1 MPTVVR
7 PRASAPQ
14 VRPSADPHSAAARS
28 HGALSGPGPLSHH
41 GGDQLGGYKSAY
53 DPVINTGQ
61 PGPPGGA
68 RVGTGRPEEA
78 YT

>member
-1 MPTVVR
+1 MIHS
-7 PRASAPQ
+7 RAPPQ
-14 VRPSADPHSAAARS
+14 VRPSADAISGPAARS
-28 HGALSGPGPLSHH
+28 LGGLSGPGPHSHH
-41 GGDQLGGYKSAY
+41 AGGDQLGGYPSAY
-53 DPVINTGQ
+53 DHVINTAP